1 MYALEGQSV
10 EDKDAIRGQT
20 VELIVV
26 EAQIAKPDVIVRRL
40 AREHALL

>member
-26 EAQIAKPDVIVRRL
+26 EAQIAKPDVFVRRL